1 MDAVPLLVAIVR
13 CHCSVLWFGGRVTT
27 NFGGVDVVPLLGA
40 IKACYDWVPAWWPA
54 LREWIFHCRVP
65 MHSNGIQK
73 KHPEKLPW
81 ASYKD
86 YTVLYID
93 NTKIGFYYLGSM
105 LFFFEKSWLV
115 IQKKSS
121 QKGVTLM
128 SGISPLAAWL
138 RWLGSRD
145 WRWWNIWIRFV
156 RNVGFR
162 DGHLSPPYSLA
173 PGKVTWDDACWT
185 ARMKDKSRCFW
196 YLEALHLC
204 VKISRNRG
212 VSHARALMKI
222 RRLKTVVRMRHTFG
236 RDKNRHYFGS
246 FFFSIK
252 GEEEVDYLYN
262 NLADLADSEKLLIC
276 RSPMAVSMA
285 FHVWFC

>member
-1 MDAVPLLVAIVR
+1 MR
-13 CHCSVLWFGGRVTT
+13 CHCWLPSY
-27 NFGGVDVVPLLGA
+27 GA
-40 IKACYDWVPAWWPA
+40 IVVCYGLGGGWQPTLGEWMWCHCWVLLKRAMIGCQRDDQLWGSGYSIAGCPCTAMVS
-54 LREWIFHCRVP
+54 RK
-65 MHSNGIQK
+65 NIQK
-73 KHPEKLPW
+73 NCPEL
-81 ASYKD
+81 
-86 YTVLYID
+86 L
-93 NTKIGFYYLGSM
+93 TKITLFSILIIQKLVFTIWGLCC
-105 LFFFEKSWLV
+105 FFFEKSWLV

-156 RNVGFR
+156 RDVGFR

-246 FFFSIK
+246 FFFQSR
-252 GEEEVDYLYN
+252 GRRR
-262 NLADLADSEKLLIC
+262 LITC
-276 RSPMAVSMA
+276 ITI
-285 FHVWFC
+285 